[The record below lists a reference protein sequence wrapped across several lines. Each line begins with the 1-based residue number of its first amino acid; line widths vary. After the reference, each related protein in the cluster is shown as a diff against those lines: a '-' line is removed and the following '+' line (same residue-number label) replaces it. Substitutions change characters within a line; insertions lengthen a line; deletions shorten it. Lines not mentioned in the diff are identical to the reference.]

1 MSDSFLGEIRMFA
14 GPFVPVQWSFCN
26 GQVLTIA
33 QQSALY
39 SLLGTAYGGD
49 GTVSFALPD
58 MRGRAPIHTGTGS
71 GLTPRPLGSVT
82 GTETVT
88 LTMANIP
95 SHTHALQ
102 ASNNAVTTNV
112 SPSNQVT
119 GVTDVSFYTTTT
131 DPTSITTLS
140 PQAIGNNSGDG
151 AHSNIM
157 PYLALA
163 FIISMNGTYPTRN

>member
-14 GPFVPVQWSFCN
+14 GAYVPQQWSFCN
-26 GQVLTIA
+26 GEILTIA

-39 SLLGTAYGGD
+39 SLLGIAYGGD
-49 GTVSFALPD
+49 GAVNFALPD
-58 MRGRAPIHTGTGS
+58 MRGRAPIHTGTGT
-71 GLTPRPLGSVT
+71 GLTTRPLGSAT

-95 SHTHALQ
+95 PHTHALQ
-102 ASNNAVTTNV
+102 ASNNAVTVNV

-119 GVTDVSFYTTTT
+119 GVTAISFYTTTT
-131 DPTSITTLS
+131 DPTGITTLS
-140 PQAIGNNSGDG
+140 PQAIGNNSGGG

-163 FIISMNGTYPTRN
+163 FIISMSGTYPTRN